1 MNIAVTGGSG
11 RLGRVVIETL
21 LSQGHTLLNIDRAA
35 PPEDL
40 FPGQAVR
47 FARGDLTNLDSL
59 QNLLRESEAV
69 VHLAAY
75 PGPDGH
81 PPGEVYLNNTTASY
95 NVLQAATSLG
105 IRRICLASSINA
117 LGGIAS
123 RAGHFDYFPIDEA
136 HPTYNEDDYSLS
148 KWVMEQQA
156 SSFARRFPHV
166 TICSLRLHALP
177 DTPPER
183 QALLESA
190 EAPAARGLWG
200 FTLISEAARACDLA
214 LQASFKGH
222 EVFFITARSTTS
234 AIPTLDLARH
244 AYPDIPIRS
253 DLQGYAS
260 FFDCSKAAHLLGWV
274 HADVYPL

>member
-21 LSQGHTLLNIDRAA
+21 LTQGHTLLNIDRTP

-40 FPGQAVR
+40 FAGRALR
-47 FARGDLTNLDSL
+47 FAKADLTDLAALKS
-59 QNLLRESEAV
+59 LLRESEAV
-69 VHLAAY
+69 IHLAAY
-75 PGPDGH
+75 PGPGDH
-81 PPGEVYLNNTTASY
+81 LPGEVYLNNTTASY
-95 NVLQAATSLG
+95 NLLQAAASLG
-105 IRRICLASSINA
+105 IRRICLASSVNA

-123 RAGHFDYFPIDEA
+123 RAGRFDYFPVDEA

-156 SSFARRFPHV
+156 SSFARRFPQAA
-166 TICSLRLHALP
+166 ICSLRLHALP

-200 FTLISEAARACDLA
+200 FTLISEAARAFDLA
-214 LQASFKGH
+214 LQAGFSGH

-234 AIPTLDLARH
+234 AIPSLELAHH
-244 AYPDIPIRS
+244 AYPDVPIRGNLS
-253 DLQGYAS
+253 GHAS
-260 FFDCSKAAHLLGWV
+260 FFNCSKAARLLGWV
-274 HADVYPL
+274 HADVYSI

>member
-1 MNIAVTGGSG
+1 MNIAVTGGCG
-11 RLGRVVIETL
+11 RFGRVVIETL
-21 LSQGHTLLNIDRAA
+21 LAQGHSLLSIDRTA
-35 PPEDL
+35 PPKDL
-40 FPGQAVR
+40 FAGRAVS
-47 FARGDLTNLDSL
+47 FARADLTHLDSL

-75 PGPDGH
+75 PGPSGH

-123 RAGHFDYFPIDEA
+123 RAGRFDYFPVDEA

-156 SSFARRFPHV
+156 SSFARRFPEA

-177 DTPPER
+177 DTSPER

-200 FTLISEAARACDLA
+200 FTLIAEAARACDLA
-214 LQASFKGH
+214 LHAGFRGH

-234 AIPTLDLARH
+234 AIPTLELARH
-244 AYPDIPIRS
+244 AYPNVPIRG
-253 DLQGYAS
+253 DLPGHAS

-274 HADVYPL
+274 HADVYPI